1 MEKFEEIKNAL
12 DKYDKNVTAT
22 CSNITRRGL
31 CGQINI
37 STVFFNLKED
47 LGLVEINLERTRQD
61 LPNQIIDIYKLGD
74 STYIKRLCICDN
86 ICGDNKCTQYKDRS
100 HCDGHHV
107 IIVSPRKDTEI
118 DVNNDYVID
127 FTYKQMLVSLSEED
141 IKENKI
147 KLASLPNYLFIKLND
162 YIHYS
167 SSHRWIENITKP
179 CKNIVNNYKQKYIKY
194 KQKYLELKN
203 QSGGNIQTEL
213 DKCALK
219 RYEKYAQDIA
229 ELIIN
234 RKDAT
239 RELSMIQEQ
248 TRNTDN
254 FKIFNE
260 NDEKNIFKLSPYK
273 SDYKN
278 NSSNE
283 PDRRPDLNLKNLNII
298 YENYAD
304 KEIVKMGKTENTKL
318 EVGLYALMSYGNE
331 KKKLIPYIG
340 SYCYAPTVGIIEMK
354 EDMVINNWEKVEIG
368 NIARI
373 WGSLEKSGKIGHV
386 ILEITTNNNMNISLG
401 VGYYGGG
408 DESKFDKL
416 RNSTYGII
424 RFLENAFH
432 RKNAVIYSP
441 DYILNMKLYYQYN
454 YPNRKYLKLLSQSI
468 LTREEHEKFTDL
480 CKKINPKK
488 NLAHISLN
496 ESEYDFTKRYNL
508 SGEEYDMLTDPF
520 LIEFYGDETYRSQL
534 QQNKDE
540 KNIAILQEL
549 NRYGISKEKN
559 DMIDKLSNILKIR
572 GKIIEQ
578 YWEKYLEDINSN
590 ENIIEYDYPY
600 TKIFTYYLSYYWTL
614 GDVDYCTITGYLPDR
629 YSKSHSLKPVINC
642 TKFAT
647 DLFPNIIDC
656 KRTVSGIIDPESCK
670 TGIKIK
676 ENNVKCDVEDV
687 PNEYI
692 SYINIP
698 KK

>member
-1 MEKFEEIKNAL
+1 MENLEKIKKLL
-12 DKYDKNVTAT
+12 DTYDKNVMAT
-22 CSNITRRGL
+22 CSNITRRGF

-37 STVFFNLKED
+37 STVFSNLITD
-47 LGLVEINLERTRQD
+47 LKLEQINLERTRQD
-61 LPNQIIDIYKLGD
+61 LPNQIIDIQRLD
-74 STYIKRLCICDN
+74 DTTYIKRLCICDKV
-86 ICGDNKCTQYKDRS
+86 CGDNNCAKYKDKL

-127 FTYKQMLVSLSEED
+127 FTYKQMLVSPSEED

-147 KLASLPNYLFIKLND
+147 KMISLPNYLFMKLND

-167 SSHRWIENITKP
+167 ASQRWIENITNP

-219 RYEKYAQDIA
+219 RYEKYAQDIT

-234 RKDAT
+234 RKDAS
-239 RELSMIQEQ
+239 RELSMTQEQ
-248 TRNTDN
+248 TRNTDK
-254 FKIFNE
+254 FKIFNKI
-260 NDEKNIFKLSPYK
+260 DEEKIFKLNPYK
-273 SDYKN
+273 SDFEN
-278 NSSNE
+278 NSGNE
-283 PDRRPDLNLKNLNII
+283 PDKRPDPDLKKINIV

-304 KEIVKMGKTENTKL
+304 KEIVKMGKTENTKS
-318 EVGLYALMSYGNE
+318 EVGLYSLLSYGDE
-331 KKKLIPYIG
+331 KNKLIPYIG

-368 NIARI
+368 NIVRI

-386 ILEITTNNNMNISLG
+386 ILEITTYNNMNISLG

-408 DESKFDKL
+408 IESKFDKL

-424 RFLENAFH
+424 KLLESAFH

-468 LTREEHEKFTDL
+468 LTKDEHEKFTEL
-480 CKKINPKK
+480 CKKINPMK

-520 LIEFYGDETYRSQL
+520 LMEYYDDKTYRSQL
-534 QQNKDE
+534 QQNKDA

-549 NRYGISKEKN
+549 NRYRIIKEKN
-559 DMIDKLSNILKIR
+559 DMLDKLSKILKIR

-578 YWEKYLEDINSN
+578 YWEKYLGDINSN
-590 ENIIEYDYPY
+590 ENIIKYDYPY

-614 GDVDYCTITGYLPDR
+614 GDVDYCTITGYLPDT
-629 YSKSHSLKPVINC
+629 YSKSHGLKPVINC
-642 TKFAT
+642 TKFVT